1 MRLLVVTPDYLSHYL
16 PLNAIAARAAR
27 AGIDV
32 VVASGPGL
40 RPRVMSDGH
49 RWTELRMSAG
59 SNAGLRPVVQL
70 GDDLRP
76 FFAATARGM
85 VPTLRHQA
93 DRRRHDL
100 LWQPRQV
107 AEETIRI
114 VEREAPHAVLVDH
127 LCVAA
132 RLGLYAAGVPAT
144 TFVPGH
150 PSQLPVAG
158 EVYGF
163 PVAWPRWVHPTTV
176 ELDELRGRCIEIS
189 AELAAEATAVVQALA
204 PNRAP
209 VSDVFGALDAGV
221 LYNSPAGLR
230 DGGRVGLPDPH
241 RFLGGC
247 VRPASALEPDIARW
261 VADGGPFVYVSL
273 GTFLSAR
280 ADVLRRVAAAL
291 ASGGRRVAMATG
303 STDPNL
309 LGPLPRTWLLRPFL
323 PQVEL
328 VASAEAVV
336 CHGGNN
342 TVNEALAAG
351 KPLVVLPLST
361 DQFCIAVDVERAGV
375 GLSADPNRTSVA
387 GLAERMTVLDDPSVR
402 SVASRH
408 RPGPR
413 HRGRSRSGRDR
424 PRRAAGVMPAGDGW
438 ARRTSWQRGPL
449 RKKSPESLRSGR
461 VAAHTTDAALSRSH
475 RSLSPSCSA
484 LCEPARSRRSR
495 CGMLAAAQQ
504 AGRAG

>member
-49 RWTELRMSAG
+49 RWTELCMSAG
-59 SNAGLRPVVQL
+59 SNAGLRPAVQL

-93 DRRRHDL
+93 EGRRHDL

-163 PVAWPRWVHPTTV
+163 PVAWPRWVHATTV

-189 AELAAEATAVVQALA
+189 AELAAEATAVVQALE
-204 PNRAP
+204 PKRAP

-221 LYNSPAGLR
+221 LYNSPAVLR

-402 SVASRH
+402 SVAT
-408 RPGPR
+408 GI
-413 HRGRSRSGRDR
+413 GRDLATADG
-424 PRRAAGVMPAGDGW
+424 PGQAVTALAG
-438 ARRTSWQRGPL
+438 
-449 RKKSPESLRSGR
+449 
-461 VAAHTTDAALSRSH
+461 
-475 RSLSPSCSA
+475 
-484 LCEPARSRRSR
+484 
-495 CGMLAAAQQ
+495 QQ
-504 AGRAG
+504 V

>member
-16 PLNAIAARAAR
+16 PLNAIATRAAG

-32 VVASGPGL
+32 VVASGTGL

-59 SNAGLRPVVQL
+59 GNAGLRPVVQL

-76 FFAATARGM
+76 FIAATTRGM
-85 VPTLRHQA
+85 VPTLLHQA
-93 DRRRHDL
+93 QGRRHDL

-114 VEREAPHAVLVDH
+114 VEREAPDAVLVDH

-132 RLGLYAAGVPAT
+132 RLGLYAAGLPAT

-163 PVAWPRWVHPTTV
+163 PVAWPRWVHATTG
-176 ELDELRGRCIEIS
+176 ELATLRGRCIEIS
-189 AELAAEATAVVQALA
+189 AALAAEATAVVHGLE
-204 PNRAP
+204 PKRAP

-221 LYNSPAGLR
+221 LYNSPAVLR
-230 DGGRVGLPDPH
+230 DAGRVGLPNPH

-247 VRPASALEPDIARW
+247 VRPAPALEPDIVRW

-303 STDPNL
+303 STNPDL

-323 PQVEL
+323 PQIGL
-328 VASAEAVV
+328 VAGAVGVV

-361 DQFCIAVDVERAGV
+361 DQFCIAVDVERAGA
-375 GLSADPNRTSVA
+375 GRSADPNRTSIA
-387 GLAERMTVLDDPSVR
+387 ELAERMTVLDDPSVR
-402 SVASRH
+402 SVAKGIGLDLAKAD
-408 RPGPR
+408 GPR
-413 HRGRSRSGRDR
+413 E
-424 PRRAAGVMPAGDGW
+424 A
-438 ARRTSWQRGPL
+438 
-449 RKKSPESLRSGR
+449 
-461 VAAHTTDAALSRSH
+461 VAA
-475 RSLSPSCSA
+475 
-484 LCEPARSRRSR
+484 
-495 CGMLAAAQQ
+495 LAGQQ
-504 AGRAG
+504 V